1 MSEKGI
7 NTGQSSKVRFGYLGG
22 GGGSSKVRF
31 GVWGEIQKAS
41 IGSQEVELT
50 IG

>member
-1 MSEKGI
+1 LGI
-7 NTGQSSKVRFGYLGG
+7 WGGGESYEVRLEG